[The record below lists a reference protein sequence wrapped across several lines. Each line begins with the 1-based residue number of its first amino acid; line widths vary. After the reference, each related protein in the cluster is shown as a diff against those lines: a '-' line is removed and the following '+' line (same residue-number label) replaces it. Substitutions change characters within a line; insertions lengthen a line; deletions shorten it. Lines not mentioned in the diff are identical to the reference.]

1 MINHEYVKRY
11 CKDDI
16 SLIENYDIAIS
27 DTTQTWVCHHRL
39 EIQNG
44 ISISIKELK
53 EKGLYFHRPANE
65 LIFMTEHEHKIL
77 HGKNIREETRIK
89 TGLKSKE
96 SWENNNIRRKETS
109 IRGRAMKG
117 KIIKTPEQ
125 REKNRQA
132 QLLYWKN
139 HEITEEERIK
149 RSNASKGHHVS
160 RESRLIISQKNSG
173 KKRTEETKALL
184 RKINGLKTLGKHWYN
199 NGVYNIMAFECPEGF
214 ISGRLKK

>member
-77 HGKNIREETRIK
+77 HGELRTTLKGGGFLFSLHQLILRFRI
-89 TGLKSKE
+89 
-96 SWENNNIRRKETS
+96 
-109 IRGRAMKG
+109 
-117 KIIKTPEQ
+117 
-125 REKNRQA
+125 
-132 QLLYWKN
+132 
-139 HEITEEERIK
+139 
-149 RSNASKGHHVS
+149 
-160 RESRLIISQKNSG
+160 
-173 KKRTEETKALL
+173 
-184 RKINGLKTLGKHWYN
+184 
-199 NGVYNIMAFECPEGF
+199 
-214 ISGRLKK
+214 